1 MIRRVIVSAAAAA
14 AVLAVAAVLA
24 PGHALANGRAPGTSS
39 ITFQQGHEQNIV
51 AGMTFGVLLSHD
63 GGKTWTWMC
72 EDAIGYRGTY
82 DPRYAYT
89 ATGALFATTFNGLK
103 VMRDSCSFGDTPEG
117 SKFVSTSTI
126 GPDQAFYY
134 AASQT
139 ADTAHGVLS
148 DFQIY
153 KSVNDGMT
161 FPNPTRP
168 DDPADTNVWWE
179 SLTIA
184 PSNAQIVYLSG
195 YRYLASPG
203 GGTTRDHLLYRS
215 NNGGAT
221 WTALPRTGLVLM
233 PNSVIHIAGVAR
245 DDATH
250 VYARVEL
257 VDNTLS
263 DAIFVSSDSGATWTE
278 IRRKAA
284 TIGAFVVRAAVNGNG
299 KHDLVLGTQAL
310 GTEVSHDDG
319 GSWTAATG
327 APHMNCLVENTAG
340 ELWACT
346 QNYGFSGIASDDAG
360 IMKTTDLLTWT
371 KVLHYQDLTEAATC
385 GAGTVQHD
393 TCAPMWC
400 TVCMQLGCTAAASY
414 NCPVATEAPTM
425 MPPPPGKSGGCCD
438 AGTSPT
444 GALALA
450 LSVATI
456 ALRPRRRASRCPT
469 SAR

>member
-1 MIRRVIVSAAAAA
+1 MIRWIILFAIAAA
-14 AVLAVAAVLA
+14 AVV
-24 PGHALANGRAPGTSS
+24 PRSALGNGRAPSTSS
-39 ITFQQGHEQNIV
+39 ITFQQGSQQGHEQNIV
-51 AGMTFGVLLSHD
+51 AGMTFGVLISHD
-63 GGKTWTWMC
+63 GGKTWAWMC
-72 EDAIGYRGTY
+72 EDAIGYKGTY

-89 ATGALFATTFNGLK
+89 GTGALFATTFNGLK
-103 VMRDSCSFGDTPEG
+103 VMRDGCSFGDTPEG
-117 SKFVSTSTI
+117 SKFVSASTL

-139 ADTAHGVLS
+139 ADAAHGVTS
-148 DFQIY
+148 DFQVY
-153 KSVNDGMT
+153 RSVNDGMT

-179 SLTIA
+179 SLMVA
-184 PSNAQIVYLSG
+184 PSNAQVVYLSG
-195 YRYLASPG
+195 YRYIPNPT
-203 GGTTRDHLLYRS
+203 GGTMRDHLLYRS
-215 NNGGAT
+215 DNGGT
-221 WTALPRTGLVLM
+221 SWTLLAKTGLALM
-233 PNSVIHIAGVAR
+233 PNSVIHIVGITR
-245 DDATH
+245 DDARH

-263 DAIFVSSDSGATWTE
+263 DAIYVSTDSGVSWKE
-278 IRRKAA
+278 IRRKTAA
-284 TIGAFVVRAAVNGNG
+284 IGAFVVRAALNQG

-319 GSWTAATG
+319 TTWTAVAN
-327 APHMNCLVENTAG
+327 APHINCLVENSAN

-360 IMKTTDLLTWT
+360 IMKTTDLVTWT
-371 KVLHYQDLTEAATC
+371 KVLHYQDLTNAVDCAT
-385 GAGTVQHD
+385 GTVQHD

-438 AGTSPT
+438 T
-444 GALALA
+444 GASAGGPLALA

-456 ALRPRRRASRCPT
+456 VLRPRRRRAP
-469 SAR
+469 